1 MPNEI
6 ILGLITFI
14 TSGLTG
20 MIGVGG
26 GMILIAILPSFLPV
40 SALIPIHGINQWSS
54 NFSRAAFSYK
64 DIQFQ
69 VIPMFVFGSIIGV
82 LLMSTIIFFISLSYI
97 PFFIGLYIL
106 LSLHSD
112 TFNKKIRKFEN
123 YFLIG
128 FFQTGLSMV
137 VGATGPLSM
146 TLLLKEFNDGNKVI
160 ATQAALMSLTHTF
173 KIFAFIF
180 FGFVFFDYI
189 GIILTMMIGS
199 ILGSYVGTLFRKK
212 IDEVKFKKV
221 LKILLTLLAL
231 KAIFSVW
238 V

>member
-1 MPNEI
+1 MSNEI

-14 TSGLTG
+14 TSGITA

-26 GMILIAILPSFLPV
+26 GMILIAILPSFLPASV
-40 SALIPIHGINQWSS
+40 LIPIHGLNQWAS

-64 DIQFQ
+64 DVQLQ
-69 VIPMFVFGSIIGV
+69 VMPMFLFGSV
-82 LLMSTIIFFISLSYI
+82 LGMFMMSAVIYFISLSYI
-97 PFFIGLYIL
+97 PIFIGLYIL

-146 TLLLKEFNDGNKVI
+146 TLLLKEFSDREKVV
-160 ATQAALMSLTHTF
+160 ATQAALMSMTHLF
-173 KIFAFIF
+173 KIFVFIF
-180 FGFVFFDYI
+180 FGFVFFDYL
-189 GIILTMMIGS
+189 GVVLTMMIGS
-199 ILGSYVGTLFRKK
+199 IIGSYIGTFFRRK
-212 IDEVKFKKV
+212 IDAEKFKKM
-221 LKILLTLLAL
+221 LKVLLTLLAI
-231 KAIFSVW
+231 KAILSVFF
-238 V
+238 

>member
-1 MPNEI
+1 MTNEI

-14 TSGLTG
+14 TSGITA

-40 SALIPIHGINQWSS
+40 QALIPIHGINQWAS
-54 NFSRAAFSYK
+54 NFSRAAFAYK
-64 DIQFQ
+64 SVQFQ
-69 VIPMFVFGSIIGV
+69 VIPMFFLGSIIGV
-82 LLMSTIIFFISLSYI
+82 LAISTVIYFISLTYI
-97 PFFIGLYIL
+97 PVFIGFYIL

-146 TLLLKEFNDGNKVI
+146 ALLLKEFKDRDKVI
-160 ATQAALMSLTHTF
+160 STQAALMSLTHIF

-180 FGFVFFDYI
+180 FGFVFWDYI
-189 GIILTMMIGS
+189 GVIITMMIGS
-199 ILGSYVGTLFRKK
+199 ILGSYIGTFFRKK
-212 IDEVKFKKV
+212 LDAEKFKKI
-221 LKILLTLLAL
+221 LKVLLTLLAI
-231 KAIFSVW
+231 KAIISVW
-238 V
+238 I

>member
-1 MPNEI
+1 MPNEL
-6 ILGLITFI
+6 ILGLITLI
-14 TSGLTG
+14 TSGITA

-40 SALIPIHGINQWSS
+40 SALIPIHGINQWAS

-64 DIQFQ
+64 DIQFK
-69 VIPMFVFGSIIGV
+69 VVPMFIFGSVIGV
-82 LLMSTIIFFISLSYI
+82 FTMSTVIYFISLNYI
-97 PFFIGLYIL
+97 PLFIGFYIL
-106 LSLHSD
+106 LSLHSK

-146 TLLLKEFNDGNKVI
+146 TLLLKEFDNGNKVI

-180 FGFVFFDYI
+180 FGFIFLDYI
-189 GIILTMMIGS
+189 GVILTMMIGS
-199 ILGSYVGTLFRKK
+199 IIGSYIGTIFRKK
-212 IDEVKFKKV
+212 IDAEKFKKM
-221 LKILLTLLAL
+221 LKVLLTLLAF
-231 KAIFSVW
+231 KAILSVW
-238 V
+238 I